1 MGITYINAHQVGAG
15 TFAEVVI
22 TDGLNVDSGTL
33 FVDETN
39 NRVGINTTT
48 PRAQLDIHDTT
59 TGSANTGGRLRLSAN
74 DGAPMGDSHRLG
86 VIEFS
91 GAEDSSGTQVVG
103 ARMEALTD
111 AAWTNAENGTAL
123 YFYTTDG
130 NASQHNVLK
139 LDSNE
144 KATFSGNVDISG
156 GLQFDGGTAVT
167 SIDADISSVSG
178 SDDTLASAKA
188 IKTYVDSVAGGGGD
202 ITSVSLTGDSGGA
215 LSVSSGSAGFTIAG
229 GEGIDTSGSSTT
241 ITIAGE
247 EATTSNKGIAS
258 FSSDNFDVSSGAVTI
273 KSGGVDLD
281 DEVTGTLPVDH
292 GGTGATSLTDKSVM
306 ISQDSG
312 TDTLTSLP
320 LTGSGEIVIGG
331 ASGPAA
337 ATLTAGSN
345 VTITNGDGSIT
356 IAASGG
362 GGAVASVAN
371 GADNRIATFT
381 SSDDLNGEANLEFDG
396 TDLSIAA
403 AGKLEFRD
411 SGIYAQS
418 DEDGHLNIVSDG
430 HVTTSGFPSNEN
442 NIGTSAT
449 SLPSI
454 YAHAGDA
461 TGEKIGYLTTT
472 GGDAL
477 TVGLMY
483 YLSDDPGWHA
493 TSAVD
498 ADEGAGDL
506 IAIALNTN
514 AAASGGSM
522 LLRGLIRLDSGDY
535 VGTAAVGKTA
545 YMSEGTTGKIDFDK
559 PATSGNIVRVVGHC
573 VQKDGNDILFYFNPS
588 NDYVELA

>member
-1 MGITYINAHQVGAG
+1 MSRRSVNRNFISSAGSEAAENLADGTVSGGIDVSGA
-15 TFAEVVI
+15 
-22 TDGLNVDSGTL
+22 
-33 FVDETN
+33 
-39 NRVGINTTT
+39 
-48 PRAQLDIHDTT
+48 
-59 TGSANTGGRLRLSAN
+59 LSF
-74 DGAPMGDSHRLG
+74 DGATG
-86 VIEFS
+86 I
-91 GAEDSSGTQVVG
+91 
-103 ARMEALTD
+103 
-111 AAWTNAENGTAL
+111 
-123 YFYTTDG
+123 
-130 NASQHNVLK
+130 
-139 LDSNE
+139 
-144 KATFSGNVDISG
+144 
-156 GLQFDGGTAVT
+156 T
-167 SIDADISSVSG
+167 SIDTDISSVSS

-202 ITSVSLTGDSGGA
+202 ITAVSLTGDSGGA
-215 LSVSSGSAGFTIAG
+215 LSVASGSAGFTIAG

-273 KSGGVDLD
+273 KSGGVDLS

-345 VTITNGDGSIT
+345 VTITNGDGSIE
-356 IAASGG
+356 ISASGG
-362 GGAVASVAN
+362 GGGGAVSAVAN
-371 GADNRIATFT
+371 GSNNRIATFS
-381 SSDDLNGEANLEFDG
+381 SSDALNGEANLEFDG

-403 AGKLEFRD
+403 AGKVEFRD
-411 SGIYAQS
+411 TGIYAQS
-418 DEDGHLNIVSDG
+418 DEDGHLAIVADG

-483 YLSDDPGWHA
+483 YLSDHPEWHQ

-514 AAASGGSM
+514 AAANGGSM
-522 LLRGLIRLDSGDY
+522 LLRGLVRLDSGGY

-545 YMSEGTTGKIDFDK
+545 YMSESTTGKIDFDK
-559 PATSGNIVRVVGHC
+559 PTASGNIQRVVGHC
-573 VQKDGNDILFYFNPS
+573 VQKDGSNHILFYFNPS
-588 NDYVELA
+588 NDYGVVA